1 MAGPL
6 VTLVLARLRRR
17 GLTVAIAVA
26 AVAAA
31 ASLIAIVSGIGLIA
45 SDATV
50 ARTLDTQGVDRPLV
64 RVSHFSASNRDF
76 DATMAS
82 ADAALRAGIG
92 SFTTPP
98 VRGVLTRE
106 LLDQEAPV
114 FELVIAVD
122 DPGAWTTVLEGRLPA
137 PCVTGTR
144 CEAIL
149 LAEAAPPFDFS
160 VARPAPDV
168 ALAIVGRGHIDP
180 AVPFGDLDQ
189 RGPFGEMPIGG
200 GDYQT
205 GRSSPAVLLVN
216 GVEALA
222 RMPALTTTGRTYVWA
237 TPLDTAAI
245 HPWTVGR
252 FRDTIEA
259 TTRALV
265 ADDTAFT
272 VSSPIAEIDAGL
284 ARAEAARGRLLLIG
298 SLGVAILLAFAVFL
312 ALVVRDDVG
321 AESAR
326 LAAIGARRRERAAFL
341 VLEAAIPAVAGGA
354 IGWLAG
360 SLVVAALAAW
370 SGVAVGPVL
379 AGALLEPTSL
389 LAAGAVLVVTIAA
402 TVAATAPGLPRGG
415 TVRIAGAVT
424 VTAAVLLG
432 WQLATSGPLG
442 APSLASAIASPT
454 VVLLPPVLAFLVA
467 LLLTTAMPP
476 LLQALARRW
485 RRAPLPVRLSLLSIS
500 REPGRPAATL
510 TLLAFSIG
518 AIVFAT
524 SWSASL
530 RQGIDDAAAYRS
542 GLDLRVTELGT
553 GLSISRSVVPL
564 ERYAALGADVR
575 LVPVYRDASTTQ
587 PGGRVDILAIAPA
600 ALPTLPGWRADFSAT
615 PIADLAARMAV
626 PTPAGGWATGGH
638 RLPPDARD
646 LALRFRYDGDPLRL
660 DAIISTDG
668 GDATRVELGTILD
681 GMTEV
686 RARLPDGAVGGRLTA
701 LIFRNDRIVAG
712 SGHQHDVFRA
722 TVAFDGLDGLV
733 DAAPIDL
740 EVFTV
745 STVIVRAPAATDGL
759 VLPAIVSPGLAVD
772 AGPGGTLEL
781 HIGGG
786 SVPLRVVGT
795 ADRAPTMTDPQPRFV
810 VVPLDPF
817 LAALAAAVPGAGR
830 PSEMWIT
837 AATPDRLAEVRTA
850 LGGPPFRFAEVTS
863 RADLIAT
870 RAGDPLSQAIVW
882 ALIVAALAGLGLS
895 TGGLVLG
902 TVTDLRDER
911 GELADLEAQG
921 VPPSSLRW
929 HALARTAWLAVGGAV
944 GGLAVGVLLAF
955 LVTGALAID
964 ASGAVPIPPLI
975 VVLPLLPVA
984 AVMAVTL
991 ALVLGAVAS
1000 LAQRAYGRPT
1010 LGERGSRRGR
1020 STPSAGW
1027 RVDPE
1032 QADG

>member
-6 VTLVLARLRRR
+6 VTLVLARLRHRAS
-17 GLTVAIAVA
+17 TAAIAVA

-31 ASLIAIVSGIGLIA
+31 VALIAIASGIGLIA
-45 SDATV
+45 ADATV
-50 ARTLDTQGVDRPLV
+50 ARTLDTNGADRPLV
-64 RVSHFSASNRDF
+64 RVSHFSASNRDV
-76 DATMAS
+76 DATLAS
-82 ADAALRAGIG
+82 AGEALDAGIG
-92 SFTTPP
+92 SFTAPP

-106 LLDQEAPV
+106 LRDQAAPV

-137 PCVTGTR
+137 PCLSGTQ

-149 LAEAAPPFDFS
+149 LAEVAPSFDFS

-168 ALAIVGRGHIDP
+168 TLAIVGRGQIDP

-237 TPLDTAAI
+237 APLDAGTI

-252 FRDTIEA
+252 FRATIEA

-265 ADDTAFT
+265 SDDTAFT
-272 VSSPIAEIDAGL
+272 VSSPIAHIEAGL

-326 LAAIGARRRERAAFL
+326 LAAVGAGRRDRAAFL
-341 VLEAAIPAVAGGA
+341 ILEAAIPAAIGGA
-354 IGWLAG
+354 LGWIAG
-360 SLVVAALAAW
+360 ALVVAGLAAW
-370 SGVAVGPVL
+370 SGVATGPVV

-389 LAAGAVLVVTIAA
+389 LAAGALLLVTIAA
-402 TVAATAPGLPRGG
+402 TVVATAPGLPRGG
-415 TVRIAGAVT
+415 AVRIAGTITA
-424 VTAAVLLG
+424 TAAVLLG

-442 APSLASAIASPT
+442 ETSLASAIASPI

-476 LLQALARRW
+476 LLQGLARRL

-524 SWSASL
+524 AWSASL

-542 GLDLRVTELGT
+542 GLDLRVSELGT
-553 GLSISRSVVPL
+553 GLSISRSVVPV
-564 ERYAALGADVR
+564 ERYAALGPDVR

-587 PGGRVDILAIAPA
+587 PGGRVDILAIDPT
-600 ALPTLPGWRADFSAT
+600 ALPTLPGWRDDFSAT
-615 PIADLAARMAV
+615 PVADLAARLVV
-626 PTPAGGWATGGH
+626 PAPAGGWMTGGH
-638 RLPPDARD
+638 RLPADARE

-660 DAIISTDG
+660 DAIVSTDG
-668 GDATRVELGTILD
+668 GDATRVELGTIVA
-681 GMTEV
+681 GMTSV
-686 RARLPDGAVGGRLTA
+686 RARLPDGAIGGRLTA

-733 DAAPIDL
+733 DSAPIDL

-745 STVIVRAPAATDGL
+745 STVIIRAPQVTDGL
-759 VLPAIVSPGLAVD
+759 VLPAIVSPGLAAD
-772 AGPGGTLEL
+772 AGPDGSLEL

-817 LAALAAAVPGAGR
+817 IGALAAAVPGAGR
-830 PSEMWIT
+830 PSEMWIS
-837 AATPDRLAEVRTA
+837 APTPERVAEVRAA

-863 RADLIAT
+863 RADLVAI
-870 RAGDPLSQAIVW
+870 REGDPLSQAIVW
-882 ALIVAALAGLGLS
+882 ALVVAALAGLGLS
-895 TGGLVLG
+895 IGGLLLG

-921 VPPSSLRW
+921 VPPSALRW
-929 HALARTAWLAVGGAV
+929 HALARTAWLAVGGAI
-944 GGLAVGVLLAF
+944 GGLTVGIMLAF
-955 LVTGALAID
+955 VVTGALAID
-964 ASGAVPIPPLI
+964 ASGAVPIPPLV
-975 VVLPLLPVA
+975 VVLPLLPI
-984 AVMAVTL
+984 AVVT
-991 ALVLGAVAS
+991 ALTLGCVLGGVAW
-1000 LAQRAYGRPT
+1000 LARRTYGRPT
-1010 LGERGSRRGR
+1010 LGDDRSRRGR
-1020 STPSAGW
+1020 STRSTAW
-1027 RVDPE
+1027 RPDPE